1 MELVADDLT
10 AFAAF
15 AAHRN
20 FTRAA
25 EELHV
30 SQPALH
36 TRIRKLEQRLG
47 QPLYSK
53 HGRQLRL
60 TAAGES
66 LAAFANESRSRADA
80 FLGSLGAGVE
90 RPLVLAAGS
99 GAYLYLLGDPIR
111 RYLTPRRQLRLMTAD
126 ATGTVDAV
134 RTGTADLGVTALAV
148 PPKDLACVQLARFPQ
163 VLVTRPNHR
172 LADRRSIRLK
182 DLGGEALV
190 VPPPTRPHRRQLERS
205 LLDAGVD
212 WSVAVEAEGW
222 DLLVHFVRLGIG
234 PAVVNGSVR
243 VPAALRAVPIR
254 DLPPIRYYILTRP
267 ERATDDR
274 LTVLRTMLL

>member
-1 MELVADDLT
+1 MDLVADDLS

-15 AAHRN
+15 AVHRN

-80 FLGSLGAGVE
+80 FLGRLGMDVD

-111 RYLTPRRQLRLMTAD
+111 RYLTPRRRLRLMTAD
-126 ATGTVDAV
+126 AAGTVDAV
-134 RTGTADLGVTALAV
+134 RTGTADLGVTALAI
-148 PPKDLACVQLARFPQ
+148 PPKDLECVRLAQFPQ

-172 LADRRSIRLK
+172 LADRRTIRLK
-182 DLGGEALV
+182 DLAGEALV

-205 LLDAGVD
+205 LLDAGVE

-243 VPAALRAVPIR
+243 VPAAVRTIPIR
-254 DLPPIRYYILTRP
+254 DLPPVRYYLITRP
-267 ERATDDR
+267 ERAEDER
-274 LTVLRTMLL
+274 LAVLRKMLA